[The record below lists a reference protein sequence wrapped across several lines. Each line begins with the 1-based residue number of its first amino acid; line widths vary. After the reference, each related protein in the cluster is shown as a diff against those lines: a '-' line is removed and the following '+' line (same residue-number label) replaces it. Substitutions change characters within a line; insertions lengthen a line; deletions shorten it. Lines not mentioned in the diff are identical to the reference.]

1 MSTLA
6 DERRLEQLWE
16 EHREAVDVTKVKMD
30 RTAEVAANSTTR
42 ISTKADISNVGNKIS
57 NKKGNRHP
65 RMADSKVVKEVDKA
79 DEMDS
84 SKMGPET
91 PSAVAAENLRRH
103 QPLATIAE
111 SAGNLAIGPGSVG
124 KEADSNKK
132 KGALVQPNAEKM
144 ERRAPEK
151 KAVQMCVQ
159 MQMRMVVTKIQTC
172 LVKSYSKAW

>member
-6 DERRLEQLWE
+6 DERRLELLWE
-16 EHREAVDVTKVKMD
+16 EHKEAVDVTKVKMD

-42 ISTKADISNVGNKIS
+42 ISTKVDISSTKADISNVGNKIS

-79 DEMDS
+79 DGMDS

-91 PSAVAAENLRRH
+91 PSAVAAANLRHH

-111 SAGNLAIGPGSVG
+111 SAGNLAIGPGNVG

-144 ERRAPEK
+144 ERRAPK
-151 KAVQMCVQ
+151 KKTVQMYVQ
-159 MQMRMVVTKIQTC
+159 I
-172 LVKSYSKAW
+172 